1 MIHPTPFLHLADS
14 TASAIAIVIGISVL
28 YGSHKQK
35 CEVLIICMLMRI
47 YVTA

>member
-14 TASAIAIVIGISVL
+14 TASAVAIVIGISVL

-35 CEVLIICMLMRI
+35 WEVLIICMLMRI